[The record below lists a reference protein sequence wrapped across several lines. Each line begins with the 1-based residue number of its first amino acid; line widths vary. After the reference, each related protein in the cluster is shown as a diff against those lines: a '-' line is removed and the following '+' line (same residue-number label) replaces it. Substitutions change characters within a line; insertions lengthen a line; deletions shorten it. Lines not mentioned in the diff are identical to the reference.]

1 MFVLQSNLH
10 VSELQFIVNFR
21 VYKEH
26 FIHAKYDRR
35 EFVTPGG
42 TAHYESGR
50 KDGFLWKRGKDD
62 SQFKKRRFILNAEEG
77 TLKYYVK
84 PDVSIS
90 VISMPF
96 KLWLLAITPG

>member
-1 MFVLQSNLH
+1 VHYVLQLSLCSSLANNIQKRQLIM
-10 VSELQFIVNFR
+10 VLFCR

-26 FIHAKYDRR
+26 FIHAKYELK
-35 EFVTPGG
+35 EFTTPGG

-62 SQFKKRRFILNAEEG
+62 KQFKKRRFVLNTEEG

-84 PDVSIS
+84 PDVS
-90 VISMPF
+90 
-96 KLWLLAITPG
+96 K